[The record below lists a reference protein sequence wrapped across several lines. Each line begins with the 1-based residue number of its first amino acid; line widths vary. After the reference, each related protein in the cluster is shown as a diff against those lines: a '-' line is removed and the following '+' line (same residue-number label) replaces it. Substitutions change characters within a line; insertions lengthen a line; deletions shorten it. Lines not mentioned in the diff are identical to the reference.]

1 MKRLLVALILVAGM
15 IGVGPARADQPDAA
29 TRARIASADTVRLV
43 VDQAFGYRPRNGIEI
58 APIPGYRLPFEA
70 VVEEVMEYAGVRLVD
85 ADATR
90 YGATLT
96 ITARGT
102 AIGRLFGYTDMQY
115 LFVGAS
121 LEGDI
126 VFEAGS
132 SAVWTKPFITRKQP
146 PLRLDLNLNF
156 ERPENAPF
164 GEIFA
169 WAGSFVPRFLE
180 AVGEVYGP
188 EPLIA
193 ALADGSRVV
202 RPNAARAL
210 GDLGALGNG
219 PAAGALI
226 AVLADHNADVRRE
239 AAWSLGKIG
248 ATSAV
253 TPLEALLRDRD
264 ADVRWF
270 AAWSLAQ
277 ITDRPLDELLHSGS
291 GDEGGDEGS

>member
-1 MKRLLVALILVAGM
+1 MKRLLVALLLSVGV
-15 IGVGPARADQPDAA
+15 IGAGPARADEPDAA
-29 TRARIASADTVRLV
+29 TRMRIASADTVRLV
-43 VDQAFGYRPRNGIEI
+43 VDQAFGYRPRNGIKI

-70 VVEEVMEYAGVRLVD
+70 VVEEVMEYAGVRVVD
-85 ADATR
+85 ADAIR

-126 VFEAGS
+126 VFEAGG
-132 SAVWTKPFITRKQP
+132 SAVWTKPFVTRKQP
-146 PLRLDLNLNF
+146 PLRLGLNLNF

-193 ALADGSRVV
+193 ALDDGSRVV

-210 GDLGALGNG
+210 GDLGALGDG

-226 AVLADHNADVRRE
+226 AVLGDQSADVRRE

-248 ATSAV
+248 ALSAV
-253 TPLEALLRDRD
+253 TPLRALLRDRD

-277 ITDRPLDELLHSGS
+277 LTGRPLDEMLDTG
-291 GDEGGDEGS
+291 GGAGDEGS

>member
-1 MKRLLVALILVAGM
+1 MKRLLAALLLTVGV
-15 IGVGPARADQPDAA
+15 IGVGPVRADQPDAA
-29 TRARIASADTVRLV
+29 TRTRIASADTVRLV

-70 VVEEVMEYAGVRLVD
+70 VVEEVMEYAGVRVVD

-102 AIGRLFGYTDMQY
+102 AIGRLFGFTDMQY

-126 VFEAGS
+126 VFEAGGG
-132 SAVWTKPFITRKQP
+132 AVWTKPFVTRKQP
-146 PLRLDLNLNF
+146 PLELNLNLNF

-164 GEIFA
+164 GEIFS

-180 AVGEVYGP
+180 AIGEVYGP

-193 ALADGSRVV
+193 ALDDGSRVV

-210 GDLGALGNG
+210 GDLGALGDG
-219 PAAGALI
+219 PTAGALI
-226 AVLADHNADVRRE
+226 AVLGDRNADVRRE

-248 ATSAV
+248 AKSAV

-277 ITDRPLDELLHSGS
+277 LTDRTLDELLDSGR
-291 GDEGGDEGS
+291 GAGDEGS

>member
-1 MKRLLVALILVAGM
+1 
-15 IGVGPARADQPDAA
+15 
-29 TRARIASADTVRLV
+29 
-43 VDQAFGYRPRNGIEI
+43 
-58 APIPGYRLPFEA
+58 
-70 VVEEVMEYAGVRLVD
+70 
-85 ADATR
+85 
-90 YGATLT
+90 
-96 ITARGT
+96 
-102 AIGRLFGYTDMQY
+102 MQY

-132 SAVWTKPFITRKQP
+132 SAVWTKPFVTRKQP
-146 PLRLDLNLNF
+146 PLELDLNLNF

-169 WAGSFVPRFLE
+169 WAGSFVPRFLA

-193 ALADGSRVV
+193 ALDDGSRVV

-210 GDLGALGNG
+210 GDLGALGDG
-219 PAAGALI
+219 PTADALV
-226 AVLADHNADVRRE
+226 AVLGDQNADVRRE

-248 ATSAV
+248 AKSAV

-277 ITDRPLDELLHSGS
+277 THRPHPRRDARRRRQRRRQLAHRLID
-291 GDEGGDEGS
+291 

>member
-1 MKRLLVALILVAGM
+1 MKRLLFALLLGVGV
-15 IGVGPARADQPDAA
+15 IGVGPAGADQPDAA

-43 VDQAFGYRPRNGIEI
+43 VDQAFGYRPRNRIDI
-58 APIPGYRLPFEA
+58 VPIPGYRLPFEA
-70 VVEEVMEYAGVRLVD
+70 IVEEVMEYAGVRIVD
-85 ADATR
+85 ADASQ

-102 AIGRLFGYTDMQY
+102 AIGRLFGYTDRQY

-126 VFEAGS
+126 VFEAGA
-132 SAVWTKPFITRKQP
+132 SAIWSKPFMTRKQP
-146 PLRLDLNLNF
+146 PLELNLNLNF

-169 WAGSFVPRFLE
+169 WSGSFVPRFLV

-188 EPLIA
+188 EPLTA
-193 ALADGSRVV
+193 ALDDGSRVV

-210 GDLGALGNG
+210 GNLGALGDG
-219 PAAGALI
+219 PAADALI
-226 AVLADHNADVRRE
+226 AVLADPSTDVRRE

-248 ATSAV
+248 AKSAV
-253 TPLEALLRDRD
+253 TPLMTLLRDRD

-270 AAWSLAQ
+270 AAWSLTQ
-277 ITDRPLDELLHSGS
+277 LTGRTLVEMLDSGA
-291 GDEGGDEGS
+291 GGEGS